1 MYDVMTL
8 RVHVWQRASLASE
21 GWRRRKRR
29 LLDANVVAF
38 GATAA
43 TTCAAARRALVDV
56 VATAGTEMDSAMLA
70 SCAADCDVVEPMEL
84 TQ

>member
-8 RVHVWQRASLASE
+8 RVHVWHRASLASV

-43 TTCAAARRALVDV
+43 TTCAARRALV
-56 VATAGTEMDSAMLA
+56 VAEAGTEMDWAMLA
-70 SCAADCDVVEPMEL
+70 SCDADCDVVEPMDE

>member
-8 RVHVWQRASLASE
+8 RVHVWQRASLARL

-29 LLDANVVAF
+29 LLLANVVAF
-38 GATAA
+38 GAIAT
-43 TTCAAARRALVDV
+43 TTCAASARRAFDE
-56 VATAGTEMDSAMLA
+56 ATEAETEMDWAMLA
-70 SCAADCDVVEPMEL
+70 SWDADCDVVEPMVE